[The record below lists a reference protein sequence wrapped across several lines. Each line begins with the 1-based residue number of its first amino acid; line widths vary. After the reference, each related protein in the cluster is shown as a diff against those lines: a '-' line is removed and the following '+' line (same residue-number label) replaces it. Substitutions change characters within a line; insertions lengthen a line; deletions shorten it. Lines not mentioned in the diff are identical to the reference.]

1 MHLLCLAHQLV
12 HAVGMRDVNKSVFRM
27 NHFSNHYMI
36 FACMSGIV
44 LQALVTE
51 IPYFIK
57 LFGTVRLSLKEWGML
72 AALSAMPLVVHELL
86 VDVPHG
92 MDEGRREW
100 RRMKGRLR
108 RFVRRRIGGNREHAL
123 ELAVGPIPFAHKR
136 GKGTL

>member
-1 MHLLCLAHQLV
+1 MSQLV

-72 AALSAMPLVVHELL
+72 SALSAMPLVVHELL
-86 VDVPHG
+86 VVGGIAEQGNGRRKKG
-92 MDEGRREW
+92 METDEGEIAE
-100 RRMKGRLR
+100 
-108 RFVRRRIGGNREHAL
+108 VCAAENRGE
-123 ELAVGPIPFAHKR
+123 
-136 GKGTL
+136 